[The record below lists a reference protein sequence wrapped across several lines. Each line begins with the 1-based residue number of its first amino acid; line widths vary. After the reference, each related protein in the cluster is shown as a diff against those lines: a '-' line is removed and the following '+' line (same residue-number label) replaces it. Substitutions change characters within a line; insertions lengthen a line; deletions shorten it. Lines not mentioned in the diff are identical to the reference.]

1 MIVHTLI
8 YRFPASAT
16 EGDQEEFFTA
26 MKELLDRNPLV
37 KGFDYRPHLWL
48 PADERS
54 RGITASKIAQFT
66 TETLEDLKT
75 FSEIPEVY
83 DFTTQWKQKLRFE
96 AAYAN
101 HEPLSV

>member
-8 YRFPASAT
+8 YRFPSSVT

-26 MKELLDRNPLV
+26 MKELLDRHSLI
-37 KGFDYRPHLWL
+37 KGFDYKRHMWL
-48 PADERS
+48 PADKGS
-54 RGITASKIAQFT
+54 RGITASAIAAFT
-66 TETLEDLKT
+66 TETIDDLKT
-75 FSEIPEVY
+75 FSETPEVY
-83 DFTTQWKQKLRFE
+83 DFTTQWKQKLQFE